1 MVYPVLSDR
10 ALGSKIWDIDGN
22 EYIDLVCGYGVTL
35 LGHQPDFVVDAIKAQ
50 IDKTLAIGPQTVLA
64 GEVARMVADMTGMER
79 VAFCNTGSEAVLAA
93 VRMARTVTGKSK
105 IAKFDG
111 HYHGIFDEMQVR
123 GSGTG
128 SRLHTL
134 PSAPGIPAEAIQNTI
149 ILKYGDPGAFDVLRE
164 MADELALVLVEPVR
178 SRNPDFQPKEYLQE
192 LRAITEQLGIPLLF
206 DEMVTGFRSHP
217 GGAQAI
223 FGVRADIATYGKVAG
238 GGLPIGIVTGS
249 ALFMDTLDGGMWQF
263 GDNSVPTSD
272 MTWFA
277 GTFVR
282 HPLALAATKAT
293 LEHLKKEG
301 PSLQENLN
309 ARSAALARDLN
320 EYLRRVHAPI
330 KVEQFA
336 SVLRVT
342 FTEHQEYAD
351 LLFFHLRNRGIL
363 TYEGR
368 PIFLTTAHTDEDL
381 AESPRARSLRVCPS

>member
-1 MVYPVLSDR
+1 M
-10 ALGSKIWDIDGN
+10 
-22 EYIDLVCGYGVTL
+22 
-35 LGHQPDFVVDAIKAQ
+35 
-50 IDKTLAIGPQTVLA
+50 
-64 GEVARMVADMTGMER
+64 
-79 VAFCNTGSEAVLAA
+79 
-93 VRMARTVTGKSK
+93 
-105 IAKFDG
+105 
-111 HYHGIFDEMQVR
+111 
-123 GSGTG
+123 
-128 SRLHTL
+128 
-134 PSAPGIPAEAIQNTI
+134 
-149 ILKYGDPGAFDVLRE
+149 
-164 MADELALVLVEPVR
+164 LVEPVR
-178 SRNPDFQPKEYLQE
+178 SRNPDFQPSEYLQE
-192 LRAITEQLGIPLLF
+192 LRAMTEELGIPLLF
-206 DEMVTGFRSHP
+206 DEMVTGFRCHP

-301 PSLQENLN
+301 PSLQESLN

-381 AESPRARSLRVCPS
+381 QKVRRRLHRKHVRPDRRRASGWPRSDSGAAYPDGDRPAGDLGLRPVQQGRVLFLQPVQHLDAERTYGPRLAAVRRSTTWSPGTSRFVRCPSVTA